1 MISLKPQFPEPGL
14 FSQRLTN
21 IEAEG
26 KPCLFLDRD
35 GVLVEETNYLHRTA
49 DVAIIA
55 GVPDA
60 IARVNRMGIPVVMV
74 TNQAGIGRG
83 YYDWAQFIEVQ
94 TFILEL
100 CAKHGA
106 HYDMVLACA
115 YHAQGITPYNQAAHP
130 WRKPGC
136 GMMEEAAN
144 TLGVDLSRSHIIGD
158 TLADL
163 GAGAKAHLS
172 GGTLVATGHGESEW
186 RTNGEAAFDQYC
198 SEGAFEV
205 GRAANAA
212 DAIDLWLERI
222 SPAIHASE

>member
-1 MISLKPQFPEPGL
+1 MIFEKPRFPEPGL
-14 FSQRLTN
+14 FAQQLTD
-21 IEAEG
+21 IAAEG

-35 GVLVEETNYLHRTA
+35 GVLVEETNYLHRTD

-60 IARVNRMGIPVVMV
+60 IAQVNSLGIPVVMV

-83 YYDWAQFIEVQ
+83 YYNWAQFIEVQ
-94 TFILEL
+94 TFILEQ
-100 CAKHGA
+100 CAKRGA

-115 YHAQGITPYNQAAHP
+115 YHADGIPPYDQAAHQ

-136 GMMEEAAN
+136 GMLEEAAN

-163 GAGAKAHLS
+163 GAGAQAGLS
-172 GGTLVATGHGESEW
+172 GGTLVATGHGEREW
-186 RTNGEAAFDQYC
+186 RTGGEAAFDRYR
-198 SEGAFEV
+198 SVGAFDAD
-205 GRAANAA
+205 RAANAA
-212 DAIDLWLERI
+212 DAIDLWLDRI
-222 SPAIHASE
+222 SSAIHASG